1 MLNYII
7 IKCMKDI
14 VKIIKKFNKNR
25 TDKDIIYARLDALDA
40 YSKQVGYRKFIKEY
54 IRSYFRSIWYHKF
67 DTELAI
73 TAILKN
79 EAPYIKEWIE
89 FHKLVG
95 VQKFYLYDN
104 ESTDNVKEILQ
115 PYIDSKEV
123 IYKYFPGKHA
133 QMAAYQDSIYKNAT
147 KVKYMAFID
156 IDEFITPIK
165 HNTIPEFIEYFEKK
179 INHKIDAVGINW
191 VIHGFNGH
199 KTKPEGLVCENFYKC
214 SYTAER
220 NNHIK
225 SIVNPRSVL
234 AADHPHFCLHRIGS
248 KVVNCNGDNIY
259 GPFAGPY
266 IDEIYISHYWTKSNE
281 EYIIRCQKGKAG
293 YSTPIPLKYEPDY
306 LSTDNNYPVDR
317 FIPQLKEKLS
327 R

>member
-1 MLNYII
+1 
-7 IKCMKDI
+7 MKYI
-14 VKIIKKFNKNR
+14 VKFIKSFLKNR
-25 TDKDIIYARLDALDA
+25 PDKDIIYAKLYALNI
-40 YSKQVGYRKFIKEY
+40 YRKQVGCRKFIKEH
-54 IRSYFRSIWYHKF
+54 IRSYIRGFDHHKF
-67 DTELAI
+67 EAELAI

-104 ESTDNVKEILQ
+104 ESTDNIKEILK

-133 QMAAYQDSIYKNAT
+133 QIAAYQDSIHKNAT

-191 VIHGFNGH
+191 VMHGFNGH
-199 KTKPEGLVCENFYKC
+199 RTKPEGLVCENFFKCDYK
-214 SYTAER
+214 TEV
-220 NNHIK
+220 NKHIK
-225 SIVNPRSVL
+225 SIVNPRSVIV
-234 AADHPHFCLHRIGS
+234 ANNPHFCIHKPGSRI
-248 KVVNCNGDNIY
+248 VNCNGENIF
-259 GPFAGPY
+259 GPFSDPY
-266 IDEIYISHYWTKSNE
+266 TDEIYINHYWTKSHE
-281 EYIIRCQKGKAG
+281 EYMIRCQKGKADH
-293 YSTPIPLKYEPDY
+293 SIPTPLKYESDY
-306 LSTDNNYPVDR
+306 LSINNNDSMDR
-317 FIPQLKEKLS
+317 FIPLLKEKLS